1 MTRSQRLIL
10 AAIALVVGV
19 GLIPVV
25 APALMQGALAI
36 PTLMVVAV
44 LTIIILLSVLSTAPE
59 AAEPE
64 KRKRSPRQEDED
76 LDLAQLV
83 DHRDG
88 VERNELKRLLDE
100 TASESI
106 LDDHQRRSSLHQ

>member
-10 AAIALVVGV
+10 AAIALIVGV

-36 PTLMVVAV
+36 PTLMVVTV

-83 DHRDG
+83 DHQDG
-88 VERNELKRLLDE
+88 VKPDELKRLLDE

-106 LDDHQRRSSLHQ
+106 LDDPQRRSSLSR